1 MDANYLVL
9 CGMVWAQFGQET
21 AGRELI
27 RALASSD
34 EILRVLA
41 RTMLEQGG
49 GCSKELIGQAL
60 AEEEISGTMAS
71 LCAFAQGRE
80 SKFKAWDGSGWC
92 PASLA

>member
-34 EILRVLA
+34 EIVRVLA
-41 RTMLEQGG
+41 RTMLEQAGG
-49 GCSKELIGQAL
+49 SKELIGQAL
-60 AEEEISGTMAS
+60 AEEEISESMAS
-71 LCAFAQGRE
+71 LCAFAQGQQ
-80 SKFKAWDGSGWC
+80 SKFKSWDGSGWC
-92 PASLA
+92 PAATA